1 MLRIALFLATN
12 LAVMLVL
19 GVLLAV
25 LSAAGVIPPEYSRS
39 YGPLLVMCG
48 MFGFTGSLISL
59 FLSKTIAK
67 RSVGARV
74 IEQPR
79 GAEEAWLVQTVARL
93 AEEAGIGMP
102 EVAVYDSPDINA
114 FATGARRNDALVAVS
129 TGLLRRVD
137 RQGVEG
143 VLGHEVAHVAN
154 GDMVTLTLLQ
164 GVLNTFVLFFARV
177 IGMAIDN
184 AMRRGGNNNRASF
197 YYRGPGYY
205 LGVMLA
211 ELVLGV
217 IATVI
222 AMWFSRWR
230 EYRADAGG
238 ARLAGTYPMLHALE
252 QLADSARADRE
263 GLPESL
269 AAFGIRPSKGGMLA
283 KLFSTHPPLDER
295 IRRLRARAQSE
306 GIEV

>member
-1 MLRIALFLATN
+1 MLRIGLFLVTN

-19 GVLLAV
+19 GVLLGI
-25 LSAAGVIPPEYSRS
+25 LTTTGVIPPEYSAS

-48 MFGFTGSLISL
+48 VFGFAGSLISL
-59 FLSKTIAK
+59 FLSKATAK

-79 GAEEAWLVQTVARL
+79 GPEEAWLVQTVARL
-93 AEEAGIGMP
+93 AQEAGIGVP
-102 EVAVYDSPDINA
+102 EVAIYDSPDVNA

-129 TGLLRRVD
+129 TGLLRSVD
-137 RQGVEG
+137 REGVEG
-143 VLGHEVAHVAN
+143 VLGHEIAHVAN

-184 AMRRGGNNNRASF
+184 ALRRGNNSRSSF
-197 YYRGPGYY
+197 SYRGPGYY

-238 ARLAGTYPMLHALE
+238 ARLAGTYPMLSALE

-269 AAFGIRPSKGGMLA
+269 AAFGIRPSKGGLLA

>member
-1 MLRIALFLATN
+1 MRIGLFLITN
-12 LAVMLVL
+12 LAVVAVL
-19 GVLLAV
+19 GVLMAV

-79 GAEEAWLVQTVARL
+79 GPEEAWLVQTVARL
-93 AEEAGIGMP
+93 AQEAGIGMP
-102 EVAVYDSPDINA
+102 EVAIYDSPDVNA

-137 RQGVEG
+137 RKGVEG

-184 AMRRGGNNNRASF
+184 AMRRGSNSRSSF
-197 YYRGPGYY
+197 FYRGPGYY

-238 ARLAGTYPMLHALE
+238 ARLAGTYPMLSALE
-252 QLADSARADRE
+252 QLADSARGERE

-269 AAFGIRPSKGGMLA
+269 AAFGIRPSQGGLLA

-306 GIEV
+306 GLEV